1 MRSLRFGFAAVIADP
16 NCSRDRLPDYRY
28 RVKPATRRAAPPT
41 CRQISVLSLIPFPK
55 LVDVK
60 QDAWLEGSWAPPNNV
75 QSTERN
81 SIMVRK
87 LKALAENAG
96 DKQLA
101 KTVRDSAQQIWL
113 AGLGA
118 FAKAQAEGSKVFD
131 ALVKEGQTIH
141 SKTRKV
147 AESKVTEMTSTLG
160 KMATKATNQAT
171 GSWDKLEQ
179 VFEDRV
185 ARALN
190 RIGVPTN
197 KDINNLAKRVE
208 ELTASVQKLTRA
220 PAKPARK
227 AAKRRAAK

>member
-1 MRSLRFGFAAVIADP
+1 M
-16 NCSRDRLPDYRY
+16 
-28 RVKPATRRAAPPT
+28 VK
-41 CRQISVLSLIPFPK
+41 
-55 LVDVK
+55 
-60 QDAWLEGSWAPPNNV
+60 
-75 QSTERN
+75 
-81 SIMVRK
+81 K
-87 LKALAENAG
+87 LKALADKAG

-141 SKTRKV
+141 GRTRKV
-147 AESKVTEMTSTLG
+147 AESKVTEMTTTLG
-160 KMATKATNQAT
+160 KMATKATNQAS

-208 ELTASVQKLTRA
+208 ELTVSVQKLTRT
-220 PAKPARK
+220 PAKPAQK
-227 AAKRRAAK
+227 TAKRTVRG

>member
-1 MRSLRFGFAAVIADP
+1 
-16 NCSRDRLPDYRY
+16 
-28 RVKPATRRAAPPT
+28 
-41 CRQISVLSLIPFPK
+41 
-55 LVDVK
+55 
-60 QDAWLEGSWAPPNNV
+60 
-75 QSTERN
+75 
-81 SIMVRK
+81 MVRK
-87 LKALAENAG
+87 LKALADNAG
-96 DKQLA
+96 DKQLV

-131 ALVKEGQTIH
+131 ALVKEGKIINNR
-141 SKTRKV
+141 TRKV
-147 AESKVTEMTSTLG
+147 AESKVNEMTNTLG

-197 KDINNLAKRVE
+197 NDINNLAKRVE
-208 ELTASVQKLTRA
+208 ELTASVQKLTRT
-220 PAKPARK
+220 PAKPAKKAAKRK
-227 AAKRRAAK
+227 AAK